1 MQYIHQREFLY
12 MQKFVFLLLISALSL
27 NISAQKIFIHKQSV
41 QLTAEVK
48 PNGILQ
54 YGVSF
59 KDKPVVLPSS
69 FSFNIDKPATKLDRF
84 KLIGVDS
91 SSFDER
97 WQPIWGEEDAI
108 LNSYTQ
114 LVLHLQQIQ
123 APYLKLD
130 VQFRVFADGIGFR
143 YVFPKQQGLDY
154 FVIKDE
160 QTQFQMAGDHTAF
173 WIPGDYETNEYTY
186 EQTKLSA
193 IDAFAAGKKEKDI
206 LVTARFHKTG
216 VQTPLQMKSADG
228 LYINLHEAA
237 LVNYP
242 AMQLVY
248 QPATKTFVSHLV
260 PDAVG
265 NKAYVHAPFS
275 TPWRTVLVSDRAADL
290 LSSRTIL
297 NLNEPNALPQ
307 TDFIRPQK
315 FLGMWWEMHIGK
327 ATWQLAGGKHGANT
341 DNVKRYI
348 DFAAQHGFDG
358 VLVEGWNVG
367 WEDWIGH
374 WKEDV
379 FDFVTPYPDY
389 DINQLVAYAK
399 QKNVQLIMHHET
411 SGSATNYER
420 WMDTAYR
427 FMINN
432 NMCAVK
438 TGYVGQIIPRGEHH
452 DGQWMVNHY
461 NRVIAKAAKYGIMID
476 AHEPVRPTGL
486 HRTYPNF
493 MAAEASRGAE
503 FNNAPTL
510 GITPA
515 HNTILPFTRLMGG
528 PMDYTPGLFRMQ
540 LNQFE
545 PNRKQKVRS
554 TLAKQLALYVTM
566 YSPMQM
572 AADLPENYQ
581 KHLDAF
587 QFIKDV
593 PVNWSET
600 KVLFAEPGDYITI
613 ARRAKAKADWFIG
626 GITDEQARTQE
637 IVLDFLDA
645 GKAYR
650 VSIYR
655 DSDNADYATNPEAF
669 TIEHRIVQKGDK
681 LKLRMAA
688 GGGYAIS
695 LIAE

>member
-1 MQYIHQREFLY
+1 
-12 MQKFVFLLLISALSL
+12 MQKLFSLLLISVLAA
-27 NISAQKIFIHKQSV
+27 NVSAQKITISKQFV
-41 QLTAEVK
+41 QLSTEVK
-48 PNGILQ
+48 PDGMVLYAVQ
-54 YGVSF
+54 F
-59 KDKPVVLPSS
+59 KGKPVVLPST
-69 FSFNIDKPATKLDRF
+69 FSFTINKPAAVLDRF

-91 SSFDER
+91 SRFDES
-97 WQPIWGEEDAI
+97 WQPVWGEEDAI
-108 LNSYTQ
+108 LNSHVQ
-114 LVLHLQQIQ
+114 LVLHLQQQ
-123 APYLKLD
+123 KAPYLKLD
-130 VQFRVFADGIGFR
+130 LQFRLFADGVGFR
-143 YVFPKQQGLDY
+143 YVFPQQNGVDY
-154 FVIKDE
+154 FVVRDE
-160 QTQFQMAGDHTAF
+160 QTQFRMTGDHTAF

-193 IDAFAAGKKEKDI
+193 IDAFKAGAKEKDI
-206 LVTARFHKTG
+206 LVTARFSKTG

-248 QPATKTFVSHLV
+248 QPISKTFVSHLV

-265 NKAYVHAPFS
+265 NKAYVHAPFA
-275 TPWRTVLVSDRAADL
+275 TPWRTILVSDRAADL
-290 LSSRTIL
+290 LLSRTIL
-297 NLNEPNALPQ
+297 NLNEPNTLPQ

-341 DNVKRYI
+341 ANVKRYI

-358 VLVEGWNVG
+358 VLVEGWNKG

-389 DINQLVAYAK
+389 DINHLVAYAK
-399 QKNVQLIMHHET
+399 EKNVQLIMHHET

-427 FMINN
+427 FMINH
-432 NMCAVK
+432 NMRAVK

-545 PNRKQKVRS
+545 PDRKQRVRS

-566 YSPMQM
+566 YSPLQM
-572 AADLPENYQ
+572 AADLPENYEQ
-581 KHLDAF
+581 HLDAF

-600 KVLFAEPGDYITI
+600 KVLFAEPGEYITI
-613 ARRAKAKADWFIG
+613 ARRAKAKSDWFIG
-626 GITDEQARTQE
+626 GITNEQSRQQE
-637 IVLDFLDA
+637 IILDFLEA
-645 GKAYR
+645 GKTYR
-650 VSIYR
+650 ASIYR
-655 DSDNADYATNPEAF
+655 DSDNADYAKNPEAYI
-669 TIEHRIVQKGDK
+669 IEHRNVQRGDK
-681 LKLRMAA
+681 LNLRLAP
-688 GGGYAIS
+688 GGGFAMS
-695 LIAE
+695 LIAN

>member
-1 MQYIHQREFLY
+1 
-12 MQKFVFLLLISALSL
+12 MQKLFSLLLISVLAA
-27 NISAQKIFIHKQSV
+27 NVRAQKITISKQFV
-41 QLTAEVK
+41 QLSTEVK
-48 PNGILQ
+48 PDGMVLYAVQ
-54 YGVSF
+54 F
-59 KDKPVVLPSS
+59 KGKPVVLPSR
-69 FSFNIDKPATKLDRF
+69 FSFTINKPAAVLDRF

-91 SSFDER
+91 SRFEES
-97 WQPIWGEEDAI
+97 WQPVWGEEDAI
-108 LNSYTQ
+108 LNSHVQ
-114 LVLHLQQIQ
+114 FVLHLQQLK

-130 VQFRVFADGIGFR
+130 LQFRVFADGVGFR
-143 YVFPKQQGLDY
+143 YVFPQQNGVDY
-154 FVIKDE
+154 FVVRDE
-160 QTQFQMAGDHTAF
+160 QTQFRLTGDHTAF

-193 IDAFAAGKKEKDI
+193 IDAFKAGAKEKDI
-206 LVTARFHKTG
+206 LVTARFSKTG
-216 VQTPLQMKSADG
+216 VQTPLQMKSTDG

-242 AMQLVY
+242 AMQLLY
-248 QPATKTFVSHLV
+248 QPATKTFVSQLV
-260 PDAVG
+260 PDVVG

-290 LSSRTIL
+290 LLSRTIL

-341 DNVKRYI
+341 ANVKRYI

-358 VLVEGWNVG
+358 VLVEGWNKG

-399 QKNVQLIMHHET
+399 EKNVQLIMHHET

-427 FMINN
+427 FMINH
-432 NMCAVK
+432 NMRAVK

-510 GITPA
+510 GVTPA

-545 PNRKQKVRS
+545 PARKQRVRS

-566 YSPMQM
+566 YSPLQM
-572 AADLPENYQ
+572 AADLPENYEQ
-581 KHLDAF
+581 HLDAF

-600 KVLFAEPGDYITI
+600 KVLFAEPGEYITI
-613 ARRAKAKADWFIG
+613 ARRAKAKSDWFIG
-626 GITDEQARTQE
+626 GITNEQSRQQE
-637 IVLDFLDA
+637 IVLDFLEA
-645 GKAYR
+645 GKTYR
-650 VSIYR
+650 ASIYK
-655 DSDNADYATNPEAF
+655 DAAAADYVKNPEAY
-669 TIEHRIVQKGDK
+669 TIEQRNVQRGDK
-681 LKLRMAA
+681 LNLRMAP
-688 GGGYAIS
+688 GGGFAIS
-695 LIAE
+695 LITN

>member
-1 MQYIHQREFLY
+1 
-12 MQKFVFLLLISALSL
+12 MQKIFSLLVISVLSL
-27 NISAQKIFIHKQSV
+27 TAVAQKISIQKQSV
-41 QLTAEVK
+41 QLTTEMKAE
-48 PNGILQ
+48 GILE
-54 YGVSF
+54 YAVYF
-59 KDKPVVLPSS
+59 KGKPVVLPSR
-69 FSFNIDKPATKLDRF
+69 FSFTINKPAAVLDRF
-84 KLIGVDS
+84 KLIGLDS
-91 SSFDER
+91 SRFDER
-97 WQPIWGEEDAI
+97 WEPVWGEEDAI
-108 LNSYTQ
+108 LNSYVQ
-114 LVLHLQQIQ
+114 LVVHLQQLK

-130 VQFRVFADGIGFR
+130 VQFRVFADGVGFR
-143 YVFPKQQGLDY
+143 YVFPQQSGLDY
-154 FVIKDE
+154 FVVKDE
-160 QTQFQMAGDHTAF
+160 QTQFKMAGDHTAF

-193 IDAFAAGKKEKDI
+193 IDAFKAGAKEKDI
-206 LVTARFHKTG
+206 LVTARFSKTG

-248 QPATKTFVSHLV
+248 QPVSKTFVSHLV

-265 NKAYVHAPFS
+265 NKAYVHAPFA

-290 LSSRTIL
+290 LLSRTIL
-297 NLNEPNALPQ
+297 NLNEPNVLPQ
-307 TDFIRPQK
+307 NDFVRPQK

-341 DNVKRYI
+341 ANVKRYI
-348 DFAAQHGFDG
+348 DFASQHGFDG
-358 VLVEGWNVG
+358 VLVEGWNIG

-420 WMDTAYR
+420 YMDTAYR
-427 FMINN
+427 FMINH
-432 NMCAVK
+432 NMRAVK

-545 PNRKQKVRS
+545 PARKQRVRS

-566 YSPMQM
+566 YSPLQM
-572 AADLPENYQ
+572 AADLPENYE

-600 KVLFAEPGDYITI
+600 KVLFAEPGEYITI
-613 ARRAKAKADWFIG
+613 ARRAKAKPDWFIG
-626 GITDEQARTQE
+626 GITNEQMRQQA
-637 IVLDFLDA
+637 IVLAFLEE
-645 GKAYR
+645 GKTYQ

-655 DSDNADYATNPEAF
+655 DSDNADYAKNPEAY
-669 TIEHRIVQKGDK
+669 TIEHRMVKKGDT
-681 LKLRMAA
+681 LNLRMAP
-688 GGGYAIS
+688 GGGFAVS
-695 LIAE
+695 LIAQ

>member
-1 MQYIHQREFLY
+1 
-12 MQKFVFLLLISALSL
+12 MQKLFSLLLISVLAA
-27 NISAQKIFIHKQSV
+27 NVSAQKITISKQFA
-41 QLTAEVK
+41 QLSAEVK
-48 PNGILQ
+48 PDGMVLYAVQ
-54 YGVSF
+54 F
-59 KDKPVVLPSS
+59 KGKPVVLPST
-69 FSFNIDKPATKLDRF
+69 FSFTINKPAAVLDRF
-84 KLIGVDS
+84 KLLGVDS
-91 SSFDER
+91 SRFDES
-97 WQPIWGEEDAI
+97 WQPVWGEEDAI
-108 LNSYTQ
+108 LNSHVQ
-114 LVLHLQQIQ
+114 LVLHLQQQ
-123 APYLKLD
+123 KAPYLKLD
-130 VQFRVFADGIGFR
+130 LQFRLFADGVGFR
-143 YVFPKQQGLDY
+143 YVFPQQNGVDY
-154 FVIKDE
+154 FVVRDE
-160 QTQFQMAGDHTAF
+160 QTQFRMTGDHTAF

-193 IDAFAAGKKEKDI
+193 IDAFKAGAKEKDI
-206 LVTARFHKTG
+206 LVTARFSKTG

-248 QPATKTFVSHLV
+248 QPISKTFVSHLV

-265 NKAYVHAPFS
+265 NKAYVHAPFA
-275 TPWRTVLVSDRAADL
+275 TPWRTILVSDRAADL
-290 LSSRTIL
+290 LLSRTIL

-341 DNVKRYI
+341 ANVKRYI

-358 VLVEGWNVG
+358 VLVEGWNKG

-389 DINQLVAYAK
+389 DINHLVAYAK
-399 QKNVQLIMHHET
+399 EKNVQLIMHHET

-427 FMINN
+427 FMINH
-432 NMCAVK
+432 NMRAVK

-545 PNRKQKVRS
+545 PARKQRVRS

-566 YSPMQM
+566 YSPLQM
-572 AADLPENYQ
+572 AADLPENYEQ
-581 KHLDAF
+581 HLDAF

-600 KVLFAEPGDYITI
+600 KVLFAEPGEYITI
-613 ARRAKAKADWFIG
+613 ARRTKAKSDWFIG
-626 GITDEQARTQE
+626 GITNEQSRQQE
-637 IVLDFLDA
+637 IVLDFLEA
-645 GKAYR
+645 GKTYR
-650 VSIYR
+650 ASIYR
-655 DSDNADYATNPEAF
+655 DSDNADYAKNPEAY
-669 TIEHRIVQKGDK
+669 TIEHRNVQRGDK
-681 LKLRMAA
+681 LKLRLAP
-688 GGGYAIS
+688 GGGFAMS
-695 LIAE
+695 LIAN

>member
-1 MQYIHQREFLY
+1 MQRIIL
-12 MQKFVFLLLISALSL
+12 LLLISILAA
-27 NISAQKIFIHKQSV
+27 NVSAQKITISKQFV
-41 QLTAEVK
+41 QLSTEVK
-48 PNGILQ
+48 PD
-54 YGVSF
+54 GVVTYAVQF
-59 KDKPVVLPSS
+59 KGKQVVLPSS
-69 FSFNIDKPATKLDRF
+69 FSFKINKPATVLNRF
-84 KLIGVDS
+84 KLLGVDTS
-91 SSFDER
+91 RFDER

-108 LNSYTQ
+108 LNSYAQ
-114 LVLHLQQIQ
+114 LVLHLQQIHT
-123 APYLKLD
+123 PFLKID
-130 VQFRVFADGIGFR
+130 IQFRVFADGVGFR
-143 YVFPKQQGLDY
+143 YVFPQQNGIDY
-154 FVIKDE
+154 FVVQDE
-160 QTQFQMAGDHTAF
+160 QTQFRLTGDHTAF
-173 WIPGDYETNEYTY
+173 WIPGDYDTNEYAY

-193 IDAFAAGKKEKDI
+193 IDAFKAGAKEKDI
-206 LVTARFHKTG
+206 LVTARFSKTG

-228 LYINLHEAA
+228 LYINIHEAA

-242 AMQLVY
+242 AMQLLY
-248 QPATKTFVSHLV
+248 QPAAKTFVSQLV

-290 LSSRTIL
+290 LLSRTIL

-341 DNVKRYI
+341 ANVKRYI

-358 VLVEGWNVG
+358 VLIEGWNIG

-374 WKEDV
+374 WKENV
-379 FDFVTPYPDY
+379 FDFITPYPDY
-389 DINQLVAYAK
+389 DINHLVAYAK
-399 QKNVQLIMHHET
+399 EKNVQIIMHHET
-411 SGSATNYER
+411 SGAATNYER

-427 FMINN
+427 FMINH
-432 NMCAVK
+432 NMRSVK

-461 NRVIAKAAKYGIMID
+461 NRVIQKAAKYGIMID

-528 PMDYTPGLFRMQ
+528 PMDYTPGLFHMQ

-545 PNRKQKVRS
+545 PARKQRVRS

-572 AADLPENYQ
+572 AADLPENYEQ
-581 KHLDAF
+581 HLDAF

-613 ARRAKAKADWFIG
+613 ARRAKAKPDWFIG
-626 GITDEQARTQE
+626 GITDEQPRQQE
-637 IVLDFLDA
+637 IVLDFLET
-645 GKAYR
+645 GKTYR
-650 VSIYR
+650 ASIYR
-655 DSDNADYATNPEAF
+655 DAADADYAKNPEAY
-669 TIEHRIVQKGDK
+669 TIEQRMVQKGDK
-681 LKLRMAA
+681 LLLRMAA
-688 GGGYAIS
+688 GGGFAIS
-695 LIAE
+695 LIAQ